1 MSVGI
6 EALRKCE
13 LFDACDDALLE
24 KVLAQG
30 EERAYAAGNQI
41 YAEMAESDEIFLVLE
56 GRLRHTS
63 ALLDAAG
70 VDYEMVLE
78 PGEVT
83 NAVRLL
89 AEQGLS
95 YLSCVA
101 DTDTKVMVWKAE
113 EAAKFWD
120 EHPEVGYRVVMS
132 VANLL
137 YHRIQQLNQI
147 ILDRVSWGLE

>member
-24 KVLAQG
+24 KVLAQS
-30 EERAYAAGNQI
+30 EERAYAAGELV
-41 YAEMAESDEIFLVLE
+41 YAEMAESDELYLVLE

-70 VDYEMVLE
+70 VDYEMAVE

-83 NAVRLL
+83 NAVRFLT
-89 AEQGLS
+89 EGPS
-95 YLSCVA
+95 YISCVA
-101 DTDTKVMVWKAE
+101 DTDTKVLVWKAQ
-113 EAAKFWD
+113 EAAEFWD
-120 EHPEVGYRVVMS
+120 RYPEVGYRVVTGI
-132 VANLL
+132 AKLL
-137 YHRIQQLNQI
+137 YRRLQQLNQI

>member
-13 LFDACDDALLE
+13 LFDAADDALLE

-30 EERAYAAGNQI
+30 EERAYAAGDLV
-41 YAEMAESDEIFLVLE
+41 YAEMAESDELYLVLD
-56 GRLRHTS
+56 GRLRHSS

-70 VDYEMVLE
+70 VDYEMPVE

-83 NAVRLL
+83 NVVRFL
-89 AEQGLS
+89 AEGPS
-95 YLSCVA
+95 YISCVA
-101 DTDTKVMVWKAE
+101 DTDTKVLVWKAQ
-113 EAAKFWD
+113 EAAEFWD
-120 EHPEVGYRVVMS
+120 RYPEVGYRVVTGIAKM
-132 VANLL
+132 L
-137 YHRIQQLNQI
+137 YGRLQQLNQI